1 MKSLSCAGI
10 IFCLS
15 PFFLP
20 ALSHHQLQHAVR
32 GVLFS
37 SLTPSLN
44 SINTGPIVSYSFC
57 PWFNK
62 KYHKIGV
69 TILSS
74 SKLQRAGLVPWFQV
88 QYQAVSLPHLKDSNY
103 NDNVFYFV
111 VLLHQSPIYRN
122 VLKCLLCL
130 KQQLQKFHLYIFLD
144 IRNLSSF
151 SIFKLIANIL

>member
-74 SKLQRAGLVPWFQV
+74 SKLQRSGSQV
-88 QYQAVSLPHLKDSNY
+88 QYQVLSLPPLKDSNY
-103 NDNVFYFV
+103 NDNIFYFV
-111 VLLHQSPIYRN
+111 VLVHQSPIHRN
-122 VLKCLLCL
+122 VLKCLFCF
-130 KQQLQKFHLYIFLD
+130 KQQLQKFPLYIILD
-144 IRNLSSF
+144 IEICLVSVF
-151 SIFKLIANIL
+151 LG